1 MSIFNSAYK
10 AVVTSFVRLF
20 RRTGVYVGEGANYP
34 RVEVHTVSESE
45 RLDKGDALRRL
56 SATVESISAKSM
68 TECNDLLQENLRLL
82 AEGTLAN
89 VAPEGFAVVGIIPT
103 QLQDLTESSDTQ
115 RIIYRLLQQVDVY
128 VSRVGEPTPPPT
140 PPTTGSGSGSG
151 SGSGTNETT
160 TEINS

>member
-10 AVVTSFVRLF
+10 AVVTSLVSLF
-20 RRTGVYVGEGANYP
+20 RRTGVHVGEGARYP

-45 RLDKGDALRRL
+45 RLDKGDSMRRL
-56 SATVESISAKSM
+56 SATVESISAASM
-68 TECNDLLQENLRLL
+68 TECNAMLQENLRLL
-82 AEGTLAN
+82 AEGSLAN

-115 RIIYRLLQQVDVY
+115 HIIYRLLQQVDVY

-140 PPTTGSGSGSG
+140 PPTPPSGSG

-160 TEINS
+160 TENNS

>member
-10 AVVTSFVRLF
+10 AVVTSFVSLF
-20 RRTGVYVGEGANYP
+20 RRSGIHVGDGAGYP

-45 RLDKGDALRRL
+45 RLDKGDALRRI
-56 SATVESISAKSM
+56 SATVESISARSM
-68 TECNDLLQENLRLL
+68 TECNEMLQENLRLL
-82 AEGTLAN
+82 AEGSLAN

-115 RIIYRLLQQVDVY
+115 HIIYRLLQQVDVY

-140 PPTTGSGSGSG
+140 PPTPASG